1 VPASTLPT
9 GFLKNSTNLSAAV
22 ALSPMHESIDHMH
35 QTLRLTPAI
44 EAGDPDHV
52 WSIEVFVAQLA
63 A

>member
-1 VPASTLPT
+1 
-9 GFLKNSTNLSAAV
+9 
-22 ALSPMHESIDHMH
+22 MHESIDHMH